1 MQVIREA
8 QEEQKQNPMTPEEL
22 VAEFRELSRYGSQ
35 QAKKLI
41 NEEDIDTILRER
53 RNKTTKGGESSSP

>member
-35 QAKKLI
+35 QAKK
-41 NEEDIDTILRER
+41 
-53 RNKTTKGGESSSP
+53 